1 MQMSSSPNLRKFA
14 KKAQG
19 NQTDDTD
26 HTDEAMFYC
35 TFVQPYYSTIA
46 LLCGLFL
53 CALHYFFL
61 SLYLYILIS
70 KLTNVSRVY
79 YFISFNSLRCPIQW
93 SCIML
98 FLTKSAFIVFF
109 FWFCAFLWILWIL
122 LFLSYWIYIA
132 RSFFPELMSFQSSH
146 LVWYIE

>member
-79 YFISFNSLRCPIQW
+79 YFVSFNSLRCPIQ
-93 SCIML
+93 
-98 FLTKSAFIVFF
+98 
-109 FWFCAFLWILWIL
+109 
-122 LFLSYWIYIA
+122 
-132 RSFFPELMSFQSSH
+132 
-146 LVWYIE
+146 